1 MQQDTEHINSLFE
14 GFVFEDYFDRNK
26 DALDSNFTPDVQDEF
41 NKNDEDYKYYMR
53 VDISVCRRLGSEWS
67 VTRELMK
74 HPINVNRGYRAI
86 EYILEQVPF
95 FKSYKLGDK
104 IRFYDHLYNEFDPV
118 EFKYPC
124 PELFNI
130 GKWYDQPSNWS
141 HPSGRDGCFE
151 YFVYFDALIDC
162 DHRTFTEHMNR
173 LLTAFQNVRF
183 DTNGSVSLHFKYNNG
198 LGGSAVSRQ
207 EERDPDV
214 AVDPDR
220 FEFYIS
226 PAYCQNQNRIDA
238 LYKAFFRKDDTS
250 LQVDDGYKKELQR
263 MMIIRKVNLPA
274 ALRYAE
280 EKGPDYGLK
289 VTAGTYHLP
298 EPEEFSFSSTR
309 NACCYVA
316 LTIEPVD
323 KSVKNLEIYDIETF
337 VINTIIKRFN
347 IVFFDLC
354 HFTVAVRCMVK
365 PTNEYEEEIKRK
377 YKEENPNE
385 HGVKRDKLTFY
396 HDKDTPR
403 AIYTKRIDIRNYS
416 GGPDKKC
423 ITAKECGFSHHSL
436 TSFRLLVADKNG
448 RVCKEPEN
456 FTDDHLK
463 SAQNYQLFDKMLK
476 PEFWKPFYKSKIN
489 EDWLD
494 RSSKEFDDDEQAAID
509 AETEVETSEYQ
520 DDDVRNYKYAFIVRW
535 TTKDER
541 SSLKDHPT
549 NILLVYR
556 RIKRVFEM
564 HPEIVSKYYIAPP
577 IIDDPNR
584 KYGHVKIERTQVQF
598 PLPTAFNNDEFFGDS
613 IYSAHPSWW
622 FYVCFNKFD
631 LAENATSFMDF
642 ARHMREFITSF
653 YYPLQTPDGY
663 GTTINILRL
672 FGGLD
677 NAGNVCYTGND
688 ENSYMYFTGM
698 NDNTSD
704 FAMMLE
710 AFGRTDIIP
719 EGAKQSHS
727 KSEDDMKNYIVRKM
741 FKTIGPMAQ
750 TAARR
755 SADYDFNV
763 TLNNYGIPD
772 FEDNGDKYE
781 HGFFWAA
788 FTIDSDKK
796 ELDIYDIEHF
806 LVNEFY
812 SRMPYGIMRLTNL
825 IVFLRIIPKLTDNL
839 VDYYK
844 QRVKSGDSSYKFKAM
859 QYEYN
864 NGTFKYAITEPCT
877 YKSLPLVSDTLKKDM
892 RTRSG
897 YMREHNVDTKFV
909 TVFGDKKGYVGRLPF
924 SRRKYNDST
933 INNAWEF
940 IQKEVDTG
948 NIWK

>member
-1 MQQDTEHINSLFE
+1 
-14 GFVFEDYFDRNK
+14 
-26 DALDSNFTPDVQDEF
+26 
-41 NKNDEDYKYYMR
+41 
-53 VDISVCRRLGSEWS
+53 
-67 VTRELMK
+67 
-74 HPINVNRGYRAI
+74 
-86 EYILEQVPF
+86 
-95 FKSYKLGDK
+95 
-104 IRFYDHLYNEFDPV
+104 
-118 EFKYPC
+118 
-124 PELFNI
+124 
-130 GKWYDQPSNWS
+130 
-141 HPSGRDGCFE
+141 
-151 YFVYFDALIDC
+151 
-162 DHRTFTEHMNR
+162 
-173 LLTAFQNVRF
+173 
-183 DTNGSVSLHFKYNNG
+183 
-198 LGGSAVSRQ
+198 
-207 EERDPDV
+207 
-214 AVDPDR
+214 
-220 FEFYIS
+220 
-226 PAYCQNQNRIDA
+226 
-238 LYKAFFRKDDTS
+238 
-250 LQVDDGYKKELQR
+250 
-263 MMIIRKVNLPA
+263 
-274 ALRYAE
+274 
-280 EKGPDYGLK
+280 
-289 VTAGTYHLP
+289 
-298 EPEEFSFSSTR
+298 
-309 NACCYVA
+309 
-316 LTIEPVD
+316 
-323 KSVKNLEIYDIETF
+323 
-337 VINTIIKRFN
+337 
-347 IVFFDLC
+347 
-354 HFTVAVRCMVK
+354 
-365 PTNEYEEEIKRK
+365 
-377 YKEENPNE
+377 
-385 HGVKRDKLTFY
+385 
-396 HDKDTPR
+396 
-403 AIYTKRIDIRNYS
+403 
-416 GGPDKKC
+416 
-423 ITAKECGFSHHSL
+423 
-436 TSFRLLVADKNG
+436 
-448 RVCKEPEN
+448 
-456 FTDDHLK
+456 
-463 SAQNYQLFDKMLK
+463 MLK

-494 RSSKEFDDDEQAAID
+494 RSSQEFDDDEQAAID

-520 DDDVRNYKYAFIVRW
+520 DDDVRKYKYAFIVRW

-541 SSLKDHPT
+541 SSLKDKPT

-613 IYSAHPSWW
+613 IYSAHPGWW

-653 YYPLQTPDGY
+653 YYPLQTSDGY
-663 GTTINILRL
+663 GRTINIVQL

-677 NAGNVCYTGND
+677 NTRYVCYTDNTD

-698 NDNTSD
+698 NDNTRD

-710 AFGRTDIIP
+710 EFGRTDIIP
-719 EGAKQSHS
+719 KGAKQSHS

-750 TAARR
+750 AAARR
-755 SADYDFNV
+755 SADYEFNV
-763 TLNNYGIPD
+763 TLNNYGTPD
-772 FEDNGDKYE
+772 FEDNGDNYE

-806 LVNEFY
+806 FVNEFY

-864 NGTFKYAITEPCT
+864 NGTFKYAITEPCK
-877 YKSLPLVSDTLKKDM
+877 YKSLPLVSDTSKKDM

-909 TVFGDKKGYVGRLPF
+909 TVFGDKKGYVGKLPF